1 MKLPKVSVIIPIYNA
16 ERHLRQCLDSIAGQ
30 TLREIEIICVDDGST
45 DTSLDI
51 LREYAD
57 KDDRFSIIRQQNQFA
72 GMARNNGMRHAKGVY
87 LAFFDADDFFEPDML
102 EKAYGQCEQ
111 DQADLCLWSADYYDT
126 NTGLSTPFDY
136 CLDRSLI
143 PATIPFSARDIPDDI
158 FQISAASPWNKLYR
172 RSMVE
177 KHQLL
182 YPSTKRSE
190 DTFFASMAMYHAS
203 RITIVDKPF
212 VHYRQAHGGNQQSG
226 TDLTP
231 LDWYHVMLQLKEALQ
246 RTGGFDSVHASYLK
260 LLIGNGYYYM
270 SLMRSWEGFQI
281 SHEHLSREL
290 RPEYTRL
297 QNGLNQLPTWFS
309 GMLRQLSTTSL
320 PEYLFHEWK
329 QQKAVCDTLH
339 KQITQ
344 HEQSLQKLQQ
354 ENAFLQ
360 VLAMQTMR
368 RQYRKYRLLSHCTFG
383 TMRLRYRRKKN
394 ELKAKLS
401 SQLIRHQSL

>member
-1 MKLPKVSVIIPIYNA
+1 MIFPKVSVIIPIYNA
-16 ERHLRQCLDSIAGQ
+16 ERHLRQCLDSIVEQ
-30 TLREIEIICVDDGST
+30 TLHNIEIICVDDGST

-57 KDDRFSIIRQQNQFA
+57 KDDRFFIIRQQNQFA
-72 GMARNNGMRHAKGVY
+72 GMARNNGMQHAKGTY

-102 EKAYGQCEQ
+102 EKAYDQCEQ

-136 CLDRSLI
+136 CLDRALI
-143 PATIPFSARDIPDDI
+143 PPTLPFSVQDMPDCI
-158 FQISAASPWNKLYR
+158 FQISAPTPWNKLYR
-172 RSMVE
+172 RSMLE

-246 RTGGFDSVHASYLK
+246 SKGGFDFVYDSYLK
-260 LLIGNGYYYM
+260 LLIGNGHYYM
-270 SLMRSWEGFQI
+270 FLMRSWEGFQ
-281 SHEHLSREL
+281 SVYANLSREL
-290 RPEYTRL
+290 
-297 QNGLNQLPTWFS
+297 
-309 GMLRQLSTTSL
+309 
-320 PEYLFHEWK
+320 
-329 QQKAVCDTLH
+329 
-339 KQITQ
+339 Q
-344 HEQSLQKLQQ
+344 HEQTRRPNRAYALPKWYADIFRHLTTTSQSEYLLHELKQQTAACDALNNQIAQHVQALQTLKQ
-354 ENAFLQ
+354 ENIVLQ
-360 VLAMQTMR
+360 TLLRNSIR

-383 TMRLRYRRKKN
+383 AMRRRYRRKKT
-394 ELKAKLS
+394 ELKAKLAS
-401 SQLIRHQSL
+401 QSL

>member
-1 MKLPKVSVIIPIYNA
+1 MILPKVSVIIPIYNA

-30 TLREIEIICVDDGST
+30 TLRDIEIICVDDGST

-51 LREYAD
+51 LKEYAD
-57 KDDRFSIIRQQNQFA
+57 QDDRFSIIRQQNQFA
-72 GMARNNGMRHAKGVY
+72 GMARNNGMRHAKGMY
-87 LAFFDADDFFEPDML
+87 LAFFDADDFFELDML
-102 EKAYGQCEQ
+102 EKTYDQCEQ

-143 PATIPFSARDIPDDI
+143 PATIPFSVRDIPDDI

-203 RITIVDKPF
+203 KITIVDKPF

-231 LDWYHVMLQLKEALQ
+231 LDCYHVMLQLKEELQ
-246 RTGGFDSVHASYLK
+246 NNGGFEFVYVSYLK
-260 LLIGNGYYYM
+260 LLIGNGHYYM
-270 SLMRSWEGFQI
+270 FLMRSWEGFQ
-281 SHEHLSREL
+281 SVYANLAREL
-290 RPEYTRL
+290 QYEQTRRPNRADK
-297 QNGLNQLPTWFS
+297 LPKWYADIFRHLT
-309 GMLRQLSTTSL
+309 TTSQ
-320 PEYLFHEWK
+320 PEYLLHELK
-329 QQKAVCDTLH
+329 QQTAACVALNN
-339 KQITQ
+339 QIAQ
-344 HEQSLQKLQQ
+344 HVQALQALQQ
-354 ENAFLQ
+354 ENTILQ
-360 VLAMQTMR
+360 KLLRKSMR

-383 TMRLRYRRKKN
+383 AMRRRYRRKKA

-401 SQLIRHQSL
+401 SLPTLHQSL